1 MQISLH
7 QAIEQTIRNNNR
19 PMTTVE
25 IALELNNSDLYTKKD
40 GKPLLSST
48 IEARVTNYIHKFSK
62 KGTLIGLPDGPLKVG
77 GEVVKS
83 MVQASASENRNTLQI
98 ANPALAMK
106 VLLNQKN
113 YRLAGRIDEF
123 VPDQPGF
130 YAIRVQRYILLP
142 KKFAEACEAR
152 KSNLLYIGVARQS
165 LKTQLLGE
173 EIRSEGHGPFF
184 RNLGAMLG
192 YLPPKGSLVN
202 SANPK
207 EYFFSAADE
216 AAIIEWINQNLL
228 INWLCMDSGFDEIEA
243 QLLLDEQPLLNI
255 KNNPNALKELK
266 ALRRQ
271 CIEVANS

>member
-83 MVQASASENRNTLQI
+83 MMQADPKENRNTLQI

-113 YRLAGRIDEF
+113 YRLAGRIDDF

-202 SANPK
+202 SSNPK

-271 CIEVANS
+271 CIEVANQ

>member
-202 SANPK
+202 SSNPK

-266 ALRRQ
+266 TLRRQ
-271 CIEVANS
+271 CIEMANQ